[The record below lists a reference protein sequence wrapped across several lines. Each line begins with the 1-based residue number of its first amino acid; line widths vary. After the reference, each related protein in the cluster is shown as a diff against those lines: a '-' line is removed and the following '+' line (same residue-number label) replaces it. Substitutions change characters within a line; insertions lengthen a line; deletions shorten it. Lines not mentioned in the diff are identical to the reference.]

1 MKKNEEYL
9 FFYKENKIVIKTGKK
24 IDIGGEIIYYA
35 YTDFKHLLALAE
47 CREKALE
54 NCVKRIKFAI
64 QLSEKNI
71 ILMRQDQAT
80 TLAKK
85 YFEENYINKTS
96 IKDHY
101 ATLSYGVSVE
111 DEILT
116 LIVYNWEFCH
126 STDDSK
132 PKIVAYIYVNLLT
145 GECDMIENKDK
156 LK

>member
-80 TLAKK
+80 ILAKK

-116 LIVYNWEFCH
+116 LIVYN
-126 STDDSK
+126 
-132 PKIVAYIYVNLLT
+132 
-145 GECDMIENKDK
+145 
-156 LK
+156 